1 MCCANLK
8 LAAYGFG
15 ACRNNTHRKSLSSA
29 VCIQILAP
37 ISTTIKESQWK
48 ISGLVL
54 SEDISIF
61 SSAAIAISLDHHYYN
76 DKLQFCEARGYSWT
90 PRNRRPEKLRDSLK
104 ELEELLQTNTC
115 IHTRWRNKHCCQVM
129 LSSGVLVTLTVQ
141 GPQLEQVCIDRTLVG
156 RLPASTV
163 THAVLSD
170 RLILLSFLEQSQV
183 AAVYLNKKTQNSP
196 ETGRRTDKLSPSE
209 IKVVCVEL
217 GGCGRRL
224 HRHVGLNSVQDVA
237 LCWWNQDESS
247 EELWPWTPTD
257 THRNNLVLISCSPA
271 EGLKVLS
278 SVHTEGNPLDCRFS
292 LLQPYQVLTVEL
304 PAGPQGFREESW
316 ADTCVYECARGRLH
330 RLSVTRIP
338 LSSHP
343 VSCSRH
349 PSETT
354 LLLGLSDSSLVL
366 YDQRRGISFLASCPV
381 PATLLAWH
389 PAGAVVMVGGGQ
401 EELMCFDVG
410 LAPLNMALVSEEVA
424 SAPTLRLAQHL
435 RCSGGLAG
443 LQWATGLDGGPEG
456 TDMLALS
463 FHGGPLAALR
473 FRLGALTGGQMGPG
487 ELLQQRLRCGQVRE
501 ALGILEAMDWSTMG
515 DEMYRGLSSVTNHL
529 LRMELNPEREAQLEA
544 ALGVFY
550 APPVPLSDTVM
561 LEYREPISKYA
572 RRFFHHLLRHQCF
585 EKAFLLAVDLEAR
598 DLFMDLHY
606 VASDKGELVLADVAK
621 RKANEI
627 EARTNAGNDLQRG
640 RSDACGSSF
649 SDLQVARTQ
658 SVADPP
664 RSPSTHADGAA
675 SRRRQQPETLHLTV
689 NPDVLRMLKQTGSS
703 RADGDGVNDDD
714 DDPGMLHVVHLGMV

>member
-1 MCCANLK
+1 EVFSLLSHLRSCLLFHSNLQWRDD
-8 LAAYGFG
+8 A
-15 ACRNNTHRKSLSSA
+15 
-29 VCIQILAP
+29 LAP
-37 ISTTIKESQWK
+37 NPFIWRITKVWLDIRVEGGLSHMISR
-48 ISGLVL
+48 LFL
-54 SEDISIF
+54 CF
-61 SSAAIAISLDHHYYN
+61 SSV
-76 DKLQFCEARGYSWT
+76 ARGYSWT

-163 THAVLSD
+163 
-170 RLILLSFLEQSQV
+170 
-183 AAVYLNKKTQNSP
+183 
-196 ETGRRTDKLSPSE
+196 
-209 IKVVCVEL
+209 VCVEL

-224 HRHVGLNSVQDVA
+224 HRRVGLNSVQDVA

-247 EELWPWTPTD
+247 ED
-257 THRNNLVLISCSPA
+257 CSLVLSNFF
-271 EGLKVLS
+271 LLQVLS

-366 YDQRRGISFLASCPV
+366 CDQRRGISFLASCPV

-410 LAPLNMALVSEEVA
+410 LAPVNMALVSEEVA

-456 TDMLALS
+456 TDMLTLS

-550 APPVPLSDTVM
+550 APPVPLSDTVI

-627 EARTNAGNDLQRG
+627 EARTIAGNGKKSNHHVFMLICSVWFSSNVTPNISTFVSSVQRTLFQKS
-640 RSDACGSSF
+640 RNPNLNHASILVQSF
-649 SDLQVARTQ
+649 STF
-658 SVADPP
+658 
-664 RSPSTHADGAA
+664 
-675 SRRRQQPETLHLTV
+675 TV
-689 NPDVLRMLKQTGSS
+689 MIFTI
-703 RADGDGVNDDD
+703 
-714 DDPGMLHVVHLGMV
+714 

>member
-1 MCCANLK
+1 MAFC
-8 LAAYGFG
+8 LAELHLWSTKG
-15 ACRNNTHRKSLSSA
+15 SLQ
-29 VCIQILAP
+29 VKD
-37 ISTTIKESQWK
+37 T
-48 ISGLVL
+48 
-54 SEDISIF
+54 DIGTYQYYDKGEPV
-61 SSAAIAISLDHHYYN
+61 ISLDHHYYN

-163 THAVLSD
+163 TDAVLSD

-224 HRHVGLNSVQDVA
+224 HRHVGLNSVQDVV

-278 SVHTEGNPLDCRFS
+278 SVRTEGNPLDCRFS

-410 LAPLNMALVSEEVA
+410 LAPVNMALVSEEVA

-456 TDMLALS
+456 TDMLTLA

-501 ALGILEAMDWSTMG
+501 ALGILEAMDWSTTG
-515 DEMYRGLSSVTNHL
+515 DEIYRGLSSVTNHL

-550 APPVPLSDTVM
+550 APPVPLSDTVI

-572 RRFFHHLLRHQCF
+572 RRFFHHLLRHQRF
-585 EKAFLLAVDLEAR
+585 EKAFLLAIDLEAR

-627 EARTNAGNDLQRG
+627 EARTIAGNDLQRG

-649 SDLQVARTQ
+649 SGLQAARRQ
-658 SVADPP
+658 SATGPP
-664 RSPSTHADGAA
+664 HSPSTHADRAA
-675 SRRRQQPETLHLTV
+675 SRRRQQPETLHVTV
-689 NPDVLRMLKQTGSS
+689 NPDVLRMLKQTGMSAGSS